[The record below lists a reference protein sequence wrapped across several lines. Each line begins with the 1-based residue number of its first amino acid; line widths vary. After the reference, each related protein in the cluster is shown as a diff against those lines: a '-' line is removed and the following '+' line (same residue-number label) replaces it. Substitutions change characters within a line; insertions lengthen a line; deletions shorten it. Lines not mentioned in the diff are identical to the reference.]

1 MKKCT
6 QCKVVGK
13 QIKSGWIFN
22 SYFIKLHDLENDLI
36 VTREVPFEQYVDLD
50 LDEVIVVKRFW

>member
-1 MKKCT
+1 M
-6 QCKVVGK
+6 VGK